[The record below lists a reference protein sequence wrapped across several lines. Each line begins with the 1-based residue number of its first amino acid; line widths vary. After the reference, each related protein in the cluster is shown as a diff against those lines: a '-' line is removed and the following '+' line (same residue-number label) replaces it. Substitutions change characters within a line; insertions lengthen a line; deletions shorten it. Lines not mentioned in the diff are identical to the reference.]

1 MTTIFA
7 GKYFSILTDSD
18 GTEFVQAGDEVL
30 VVALAEHDEVLLIKE
45 PSPAFG
51 VQTLV
56 LPGGSVEE
64 DEDLSITAN
73 RELQEEVGLRAAQ
86 LDYLGE
92 LRPFSKYLAVRSH
105 VYLARQLASSALKG
119 DENYEIEVSRV
130 SLRGFEAMIE
140 DRRLMDARVIAA
152 LHLARAFMNLE
163 AG

>member
-1 MTTIFA
+1 MTTLFA

-18 GTEFVQAGDEVL
+18 GTEFVQSGDEVL
-30 VVALAEHDEVLLIKE
+30 VVALAERDEVLLIKE

-56 LPGGSVEE
+56 LPGGSVED
-64 DEDLSITAN
+64 DEELSITAN
-73 RELQEEVGLRAAQ
+73 RELQEEVGFRAMQ

-105 VYLARQLASSALKG
+105 VYLARQLAASVLPG

-130 SLRGFEAMIE
+130 SLWNFEAMIK
-140 DRRLMDARVIAA
+140 DKRLLDARVIAA
-152 LHLARAFMNLE
+152 LYLARDFMSR
-163 AG
+163 